1 MTMKRSSPEEEDA
14 QESDLDQ
21 SQEMIMDDEILI
33 KNCSNCAKCG
43 KVNKQ
48 GELLFETL

>member
-33 KNCSNCAKCG
+33 KNLCSKCG